1 MYRQASKGGR
11 GLPRRREGRTFVER
25 ALHTRLHEDATEA
38 YDTLHAH
45 VPEDLLVALQ
55 EAGVRDWRIWRH
67 GRDVFHLVDC
77 DDYAAMRAYLREHP
91 ANIAWQ
97 QQVEPLQSTPDDYSG
112 DDDGLPFVWS
122 LARQVAQS
130 GGTAQSGGVAQS
142 GGAAPAG
149 DVDAAGGPGAT
160 SPA

>member
-1 MYRQASKGGR
+1 M
-11 GLPRRREGRTFVER
+11 ER

-38 YDTLHAH
+38 YDRLHAR

-122 LARQVAQS
+122 LARQVAES
-130 GGTAQSGGVAQS
+130 GGAAQSRGEVQS
-142 GGAAPAG
+142 GGAAAG